1 MCVSCGKDI
10 LLTSLNPIL
19 DGVVAKKLES
29 MSVPLKT
36 MTVIAYVAICSS
48 GTLKEIS

>member
-1 MCVSCGKDI
+1 MSCGRDI
-10 LLTSLNPIL
+10 LLTGLNLIL

-29 MSVPLKT
+29 VSVPLKT
-36 MTVIAYVAICSS
+36 MTVIAHVVICTS